1 MDITSAQ
8 CRAARAMIEWSRD
21 VLAAESRVGKRTIVD
36 FERGA
41 RSPQAST
48 LLAIQRAFEES
59 GGVEYLRDSVVG
71 GVARVFMFSA
81 EFGPVGP
88 YESVGNEKEEYIE
101 RHVVHCGIDWCCQSS
116 KHGEV

>member
-1 MDITSAQ
+1 MDISSAQ

-48 LLAIQRAFEES
+48 LLAIQRAFEAA
-59 GGVEYLRDSVVG
+59 GVEFTNGDAPGVRLR
-71 GVARVFMFSA
+71 MA
-81 EFGPVGP
+81 E
-88 YESVGNEKEEYIE
+88 
-101 RHVVHCGIDWCCQSS
+101 
-116 KHGEV
+116 

>member
-1 MDITSAQ
+1 MDISSAQ

-48 LLAIQRAFEES
+48 LLAIQRAFEA
-59 GGVEYLRDSVVG
+59 GGVEFTNGDAP
-71 GVARVFMFSA
+71 GVRLSFW
-81 EFGPVGP
+81 
-88 YESVGNEKEEYIE
+88 N
-101 RHVVHCGIDWCCQSS
+101 H
-116 KHGEV
+116 

>member
-59 GGVEYLRDSVVG
+59 GGVEFTNGDRP
-71 GVARVFMFSA
+71 GVRL
-81 EFGPVGP
+81 
-88 YESVGNEKEEYIE
+88 K
-101 RHVVHCGIDWCCQSS
+101 S
-116 KHGEV
+116 KG